1 MENNNIIYGLGL
13 HEGGGN
19 IILLNFLK
27 SIKFTNSKFIIYL
40 DSRIDKRSFIDL
52 NKKKFKFIYK
62 KNNLITRL
70 ALELNLSKLENNIIF
85 INGIPPIFHM
95 KSKTNV
101 LFQNLN
107 IFNTRLNLI
116 LYIKRFF
123 KKYLI

>member
-13 HEGGGN
+13 HEAGGN

-52 NKKKFKFIYK
+52 NKKNFKFIYK

-85 INGIPPIFHM
+85 Y
-95 KSKTNV
+95 KWYT
-101 LFQNLN
+101 
-107 IFNTRLNLI
+107 T
-116 LYIKRFF
+116 YIS
-123 KKYLI
+123 YEI